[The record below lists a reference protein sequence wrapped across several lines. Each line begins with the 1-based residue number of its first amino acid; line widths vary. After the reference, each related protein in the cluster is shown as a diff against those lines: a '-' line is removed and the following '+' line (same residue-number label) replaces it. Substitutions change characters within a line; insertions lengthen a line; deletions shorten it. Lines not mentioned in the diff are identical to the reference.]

1 MEQQSPLITCESIGL
16 ALDGRAIIK
25 NVSLEVFP
33 GEVLA
38 LVGPNGAGKSSILSV
53 MAGDV
58 PATSGMASLGAKD
71 VTKYRPDEAARVR
84 SVLMQSNQV
93 SFPFSV
99 GEIVDMGR
107 APWARTPQFSD
118 DDEAIE
124 QALEQAD
131 VAHLV
136 ERRFNQLSGGERA
149 RVSFAR
155 VLAQRTPVVL
165 LDEPTAALDLK
176 HQESVMRAI
185 RGLADRGCAVVVVVH
200 DLSIAAGYADRI
212 AMIVEGKL
220 DAIGTPSEV
229 IVADRVSRVYGVEVD
244 IESIG
249 RPPRPVI
256 LPRRETK

>member
-25 NVSLEVFP
+25 NVSLEVFA

-53 MAGDV
+53 LAGDV
-58 PATSGMASLGAKD
+58 PATSGMASLGGKD
-71 VTKYRPDEAARVR
+71 VTKYRPEKAARVR

-107 APWARTPQFSD
+107 APWARTPQFSE

-220 DAIGTPSEV
+220 EAIGTP
-229 IVADRVSRVYGVEVD
+229 ARGDCR
-244 IESIG
+244 
-249 RPPRPVI
+249 
-256 LPRRETK
+256 

>member
-25 NVSLEVFP
+25 NVSLEVFA

-53 MAGDV
+53 LAGDV
-58 PATSGMASLGAKD
+58 PATSGMASLGGKD

-107 APWARTPQFSD
+107 APWARTPQFSE

-176 HQESVMRAI
+176 HQESVMRSNSWS
-185 RGLADRGCAVVVVVH
+185 G
-200 DLSIAAGYADRI
+200 
-212 AMIVEGKL
+212 
-220 DAIGTPSEV
+220 
-229 IVADRVSRVYGVEVD
+229 
-244 IESIG
+244 
-249 RPPRPVI
+249 
-256 LPRRETK
+256 

>member
-1 MEQQSPLITCESIGL
+1 MEQLSPLIRCESIGL

-25 NVSLEVFP
+25 NVSLEVFA

-58 PATSGMASLGAKD
+58 PATSGMASLGGKD
-71 VTKYRPDEAARVR
+71 VTKYRPEKAARVR

-93 SFPFSV
+93 SFPISV
-99 GEIVDMGR
+99 GEIVDLGR
-107 APWARTPQFSD
+107 APWARTPQFSE

-124 QALEQAD
+124 EALEQAD

-136 ERRFNQLSGGERA
+136 KRRFNQLSGGERA

-220 DAIGTPSEV
+220 EAIGTPGEV

-256 LPRRETK
+256 LPRREKK

>member
-1 MEQQSPLITCESIGL
+1 MIRCESIGL

-25 NVSLEVFP
+25 NVSLEVFA

-58 PATSGMASLGAKD
+58 PATSGMASLGGKD

-107 APWARTPQFSD
+107 APWARTPQFSE

-220 DAIGTPSEV
+220 EAIGTP
-229 IVADRVSRVYGVEVD
+229 
-244 IESIG
+244 
-249 RPPRPVI
+249 
-256 LPRRETK
+256 